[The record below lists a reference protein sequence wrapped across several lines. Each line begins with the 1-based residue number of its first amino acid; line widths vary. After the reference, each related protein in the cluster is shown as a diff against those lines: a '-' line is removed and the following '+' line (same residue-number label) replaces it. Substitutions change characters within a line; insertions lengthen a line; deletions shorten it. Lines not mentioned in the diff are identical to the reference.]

1 MNKNTID
8 ELVCASPNRRSF
20 LKTVGVA
27 TAAAGTLALTG
38 ATPAVA
44 ETTTELDILNFAL
57 NLKYLEAAPALC
69 AGAIDGEKD

>member
-1 MNKNTID
+1 MNKNMID

-44 ETTTELDILNFAL
+44 ETATKLDILNFG
-57 NLKYLEAAPALC
+57 PC
-69 AGAIDGEKD
+69 FAIG